1 MGWYKA
7 PNAHFHRDYYKRRKL
22 GGLLGTTTKSVRS
35 ILQFSKY
42 FTGRL
47 GRSQKKGSL
56 MLHTLK
62 KISAARSAA
71 KLLHIFS
78 HRASRGAVWPLHFK
92 FASYAYV
99 VVQLWLFH
107 PKTAPKA
114 ISEGLKS
121 NIFLGG
127 HVPQV
132 PHTPSARASLALC
145 DQSRAHWNPPFQ
157 NPRSATEGDLG
168 ASSSRQFRNFTASQV
183 GSDSGPY
190 TVASLTANSRM
201 MSV

>member
-22 GGLLGTTTKSVRS
+22 GGFLGTTTKSVRS
-35 ILQFSKY
+35 ILPFSKY

-47 GRSQKKGSL
+47 GRAQKKKGSL

-62 KISAARSAA
+62 KISAVIRAA
-71 KLLHIFS
+71 KFLHIFF

-99 VVQLWLFH
+99 VVQLLLFH

-121 NIFLGG
+121 NIFLGR
-127 HVPQV
+127 HVHQM

-145 DQSRAHWNPPFQ
+145 DQ
-157 NPRSATEGDLG
+157 
-168 ASSSRQFRNFTASQV
+168 
-183 GSDSGPY
+183 
-190 TVASLTANSRM
+190 
-201 MSV
+201 